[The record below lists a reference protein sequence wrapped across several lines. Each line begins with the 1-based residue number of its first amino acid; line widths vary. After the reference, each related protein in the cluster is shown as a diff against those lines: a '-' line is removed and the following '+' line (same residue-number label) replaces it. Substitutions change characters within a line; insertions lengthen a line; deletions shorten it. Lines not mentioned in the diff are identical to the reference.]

1 MCGIRLVRP
10 IATRALAFTVLLATY
25 GCGTL
30 AVTGIVSAVDAST
43 AFAKSGFSS
52 QRFSS
57 RMVSSPLRR
66 SGNWSNYRSFGPRY
80 VTGNQMSNANRIS
93 RVSGRTTVAK
103 ATTST
108 PNSGQKKGYSIQRNQ
123 TSPAGSAGSSASA
136 GDFRSVNAGV
146 GRGPDFDS
154 ERIGSVGRTA
164 SARAIEA
171 CAQRHRSYDRDTLTY
186 TDTDGRRRAC
196 P

>member
-30 AVTGIVSAVDAST
+30 AVTGIVSTVDAST

-52 QRFSS
+52 QRSSS
-57 RMVSSPLRR
+57 RMVGSPLRS

-80 VTGNQMSNANRIS
+80 VAGNQMSNANRIS
-93 RVSGRTTVAK
+93 RVSGKRSATPPTANPQKTNRTLSA
-103 ATTST
+103 
-108 PNSGQKKGYSIQRNQ
+108 PNW
-123 TSPAGSAGSSASA
+123 TSPATSAGSSAST
-136 GDFRSVNAGV
+136 GDFRSVNASV
-146 GRGPDFDS
+146 GRGLADDS
-154 ERIGSVGRTA
+154 ERIGSNVGRSA

-171 CAQRHRSYDRDTLTY
+171 CAQRYRSYDRDTMTY
-186 TDTDGRRRAC
+186 TDTDGRRRSC